1 MIVRHGETGF
11 LLPPDAGGIDDAQ
24 IIYKIYQDEYRYQ
37 ELVCNSR
44 KAYDEGLNWDNWG
57 GKWRLLWPGTT
68 PTVDTTDSDQ
78 RFEIN
83 AYLTDYA
90 TTTIP
95 AGQRWPDGYF

>member
-1 MIVRHGETGF
+1 VFSQAAAYGLPVVTTETGGTLGIVRHGETGF

-57 GKWRLLWPGTT
+57 GKMA
-68 PTVDTTDSDQ
+68 TVMA
-78 RFEIN
+78 RH
-83 AYLTDYA
+83 YA
-90 TTTIP
+90 H
-95 AGQRWPDGYF
+95 G